1 MGGPVLLS
9 GVPLKSCKQNKPL
22 KSAFKGDG
30 QTFKEAVIHFILLR
44 KFTQVGIFLV
54 RDELNSKISIKCHIL
69 RNIQLRNISSA
80 TRKIQFGVCL

>member
-30 QTFKEAVIHFILLR
+30 QTIKEAVIHFTFLR

-54 RDELNSKISIKCHIL
+54 RDELNSKISI
-69 RNIQLRNISSA
+69 
-80 TRKIQFGVCL
+80 

>member
-30 QTFKEAVIHFILLR
+30 QTFKEAVIHFIFSR
-44 KFTQVGIFLV
+44 KFTQVDIFWL
-54 RDELNSKISIKCHIL
+54 EMS
-69 RNIQLRNISSA
+69 
-80 TRKIQFGVCL
+80 

>member
-30 QTFKEAVIHFILLR
+30 QTFKEAVIHFTFLR

-54 RDELNSKISIKCHIL
+54 RDELNSKISIKCHIF
-69 RNIQLRNISSA
+69 RNISSA